1 MNTNLTK
8 EIIDGMTVENK
19 KRLSSDLNANFSFL
33 LDSIAMKT
41 EGNEGKYRDIFGSF
55 NIDNVINMYQYLG
68 NNLKEDIR
76 NHAST
81 VE

>member
-1 MNTNLTK
+1 
-8 EIIDGMTVENK
+8 
-19 KRLSSDLNANFSFL
+19 
-33 LDSIAMKT
+33 MKT

-81 VE
+81 ELSEGGVEIPPNNLLVESQIVENQMGVQKL